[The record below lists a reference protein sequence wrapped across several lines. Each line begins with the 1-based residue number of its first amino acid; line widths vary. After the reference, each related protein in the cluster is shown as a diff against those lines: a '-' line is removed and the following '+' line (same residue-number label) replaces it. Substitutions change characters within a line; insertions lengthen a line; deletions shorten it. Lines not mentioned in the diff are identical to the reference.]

1 VAADL
6 MERCTA
12 TTVETPLG
20 PLAIVRSVA
29 GIVATAFEDGTA
41 GADRE
46 LDAVER
52 ALGASIGP
60 MAARDAD
67 ALRREVDR
75 YFDGDPRSLGS
86 PVDLRLVGPG
96 FHRRVLEITM
106 AIPFGELRTYGDVAD
121 AAGSPRGGRAAGS
134 ALARCPIELWVPC
147 HRVVHADGHIGGY
160 GRHED
165 RKRFLVRHEGLE
177 PRAPAGRRGRRDVPG
192 GRARD

>member
-1 VAADL
+1 MDRLAVAA
-6 MERCTA
+6 
-12 TTVETPLG
+12 VETPLG
-20 PLAIVRSVA
+20 TLAVVRAGA
-29 GIVATAFEDGTA
+29 GIVATAFDDGT
-41 GADRE
+41 GEADRD

-52 ALGASIGP
+52 TLGTTVGRMP
-60 MAARDAD
+60 ARATD

-75 YFDGDPRSLGS
+75 YFDGDPLALRS
-86 PVDLRLVGPG
+86 PVDLRLVGDG
-96 FHRRVLEITM
+96 FPRRVLEVTM

-134 ALARCPIELWVPC
+134 ALARCPIELWIPC

-177 PRAPAGRRGRRDVPG
+177 VPGASRRPPRGRDVRPG
-192 GRARD
+192 PARD